1 MDDAGTFSP
10 VTKSKLESVIADNM
24 VVFGRDLPGYNG
36 AFGPVKASFEFASK
50 ARPVPQKARFPN
62 YGSQTQLLLNQKAAQ
77 MLEKGVLI
85 DPLANDIQPIISNNA
100 FLVKKDSTMS
110 WDQCTVEDV

>member
-1 MDDAGTFSP
+1 
-10 VTKSKLESVIADNM
+10 M
-24 VVFGRDLPGYNG
+24 VVFRWDLPGYNG
-36 AFGPVKASFEFASK
+36 AFGLVRVSFEFASK

-85 DPLANDIQPIISNNA
+85 DPLANDIQPIISNNT
-100 FLVKKDSTMS
+100 FLVKKDSTIP
-110 WDQCTVEDV
+110 WDWCMVDMFD